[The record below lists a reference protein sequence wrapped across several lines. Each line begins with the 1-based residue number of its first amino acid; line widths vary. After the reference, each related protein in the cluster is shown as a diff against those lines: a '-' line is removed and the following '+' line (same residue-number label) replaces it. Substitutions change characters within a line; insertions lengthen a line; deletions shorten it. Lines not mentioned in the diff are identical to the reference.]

1 MNFDMNFDGTD
12 ARALLAGVSALF
24 LTAAQTAFSDER
36 AQADTVE
43 TVRVLES
50 IIVTAK
56 AYVPEENV
64 TANKA
69 NIPLIQTPQSVSVI
83 TRDQIDLLG
92 FIDLQQATRYTAGIA
107 SENYGPDLRFDFL
120 TSRGFIPKQYING
133 VVAPSS
139 TTIAATGIDL
149 YAFESVEILKG
160 PSSSLYGNTPPGGIY
175 NQTTRRVSDEL
186 RGELR
191 ARLGNDS
198 FGELA
203 GTVTGSLTDNI
214 SGRITALYRD
224 QESYRDFVDAQ
235 RALIAPAVKIDIGDD
250 TVINLEAL
258 YQTDEVN
265 GEFNGFLPVEGVLLP
280 NPNGE
285 TPTNV
290 NIGDPGNFFDR
301 EQYALGGELS
311 HRFNADLRLVSNFRY
326 ADYEERTP
334 QNVYAGGGFA
344 NTTDASDPSFF
355 NTLNRFNFTY
365 AEDVTALSVDTR
377 LDGAFEVGET
387 NHAFIVGLDY
397 RDVDNLADFGFFFDP
412 QPIDLFDPVFTPV
425 PQPADPYPIAFND
438 QTLEQVGL
446 YAQDHIELGQL
457 FVTVG
462 LRHDWVEIDNEL
474 SATGTDQDAFTY
486 RVGVNYVTDS
496 GIAPYASYSTSFEPL
511 LGTDS
516 TTGQEFDP
524 SEGEQLEFGIK
535 FDGRNLADNV
545 DIFASAAVF
554 KITQSNV
561 VSFGAGTTPVFGTQS
576 GEVEVEGLELEIVA
590 RIADRISVNA
600 AYSYTDSEVTENE
613 NNPLEV
619 GEPLPVTPEH
629 KVALFANYNFQ
640 TGALAGLGLGFG
652 ARYVSESAGSLPGPF
667 NPVVYDGD
675 DPILLDAIVSYDLP
689 QWRLTLNASNLT
701 DERYGA
707 RCASATGCNFGAPR
721 QVIGTLQYRF

>member
-1 MNFDMNFDGTD
+1 MKFQRNVKASLMAGS
-12 ARALLAGVSALF
+12 AAALLVYGP
-24 LTAAQTAFSDER
+24 TAAGQDR
-36 AQADTVE
+36 AEADTVE
-43 TVRVLES
+43 TIRVIES

-92 FIDLQQATRYTAGIA
+92 FVDLQQATRYTAGIA

-120 TSRGFIPKQYING
+120 TSRGFVPKQYING

-160 PSSSLYGNTPPGGIY
+160 PSSSLYGNAPPGGIY

-191 ARLGNDS
+191 ARVGTDS
-198 FGELA
+198 FNEVA
-203 GTVTGSLTDNI
+203 GTVTGAITDSL

-224 QESYRDFVDAQ
+224 QESYRDFVDSE
-235 RALIAPAVKIDIGDD
+235 RVLIAPALKIDLGDD
-250 TVINLEAL
+250 TVLNLEAL
-258 YQTDEVN
+258 YQADEVN

-280 NPNGE
+280 NPNGN

-290 NIGDPGNFFDR
+290 NIGDPDNFFDR
-301 EQYALGGELS
+301 DQYAFGGEFS
-311 HRFNADLRLVSNFRY
+311 HRFSPDLRFVSNFRY

-344 NTTDASDPSFF
+344 NTTDPSQPSYF

-365 AEDVTALSVDTR
+365 AEDVTALSVDSR
-377 LDGAFEVGET
+377 FDGVFDVAGIEHQV
-387 NHAFIVGLDY
+387 IVGLDY
-397 RDVDNLADFGFFFDP
+397 RDVDNVADFGFFFDP

-425 PQPADPYPIAFND
+425 PQPADPYPTAFND
-438 QTLEQVGL
+438 QTLEQVGI
-446 YAQDHIELGQL
+446 YAQDHIELGKL
-457 FVTVG
+457 FVTIG
-462 LRHDWVEIDNEL
+462 LRHDWVEIENAL
-474 SATGTDQDAFTY
+474 SSISTDQDAFTY
-486 RVGVNYVTDS
+486 RLGLNYVTDS
-496 GIAPYASYSTSFEPL
+496 GLSPYASYSTSFEPL

-516 TTGQEFDP
+516 LTGQEFDP
-524 SEGEQLEFGIK
+524 SEGEQLELGIK
-535 FDGRNLADNV
+535 YDGRNLAESV
-545 DIFASAAVF
+545 DVFASASLF
-554 KITQSNV
+554 RITQSDI

-576 GEVEVEGLELEIVA
+576 GEVEVQGIELEFVA
-590 RIADRISVNA
+590 RIDDRISLNA

-640 TGALAGLGLGFG
+640 KGMFAGLGIGLGV
-652 ARYVSESAGSLPGPF
+652 RYVSESAGSLPGPF
-667 NPVVYDGD
+667 NPVVFDGE
-675 DPILLDAIVSYDLP
+675 DPVLLDAILSYDLP
-689 QWRLTLNASNLT
+689 QWRLLLNASNLT